1 MIFENH
7 AKCKI
12 YFDGSHYIAIIPR
25 KRYRKY
31 HPKKPEQEFT
41 VLISDVKIEEELDDE
56 IDDFSD
62 ENYAVDKEPVGR
74 LQYAFKQVEQLF

>member
-31 HPKKPEQEFT
+31 HQKKPEQEFT
-41 VLISDVKIEEELDDE
+41 VLISDVKIEEETDDE
-56 IDDFSD
+56 IDDISN
-62 ENYAVDKEPVGR
+62 EN
-74 LQYAFKQVEQLF
+74 